1 MFLDKFGYG
10 LADVKSMLRDF
21 SIPMTLGWQ
30 DIRMRYRRSK
40 IGPLWITISTGIM
53 IAMIGLIFGQAL
65 GMPMQD
71 YLPFLASGLILWT
84 FISSAIQEGSSAFI
98 ESAGMIRQISIPI
111 STYLAKVLIRNTL
124 ILLHNIIILPAVLL
138 IVGKVP
144 NLNIL
149 WLIPGFLLVVL
160 NVFWL
165 VMIASVFCTRFRD
178 MPTILTNIL
187 QVFFYLTPIIWIP
200 SALSPRTANL
210 IVEPNP
216 FYHLLE
222 IVRGPILGY
231 CPSVLSWGIASVFA
245 LVGLLIA
252 LAFFGKYKDRIAYW
266 V

>member
-1 MFLDKFGYG
+1 MFDKFNYG
-10 LADVKSMLRDF
+10 LSDVKAMLKNF
-21 SIPMTLGWQ
+21 SIASTLGWQ

-111 STYLAKVLIRNTL
+111 STYLAKVLIRNIV
-124 ILLHNIIILPAVLL
+124 ILLHNIILLPVVLM
-138 IVGKVP
+138 IVGRLP
-144 NLNIL
+144 NWNIF
-149 WLIPGFLLVVL
+149 WLVPGFLLVVL

-165 VMIASVFCTRFRD
+165 SMVASVFCTRFRD

-222 IVRGPILGY
+222 LVRGPILGY
-231 CPSVLSWGIASVFA
+231 CPTALSWGIASVSA
-245 LVGLLIA
+245 LIGILIA

>member
-1 MFLDKFGYG
+1 MFDKFNYG
-10 LADVKSMLRDF
+10 MADVKVMLKNF
-21 SIPMTLGWQ
+21 SIASTLGWQ

-65 GMPMQD
+65 GMPMQE
-71 YLPFLASGLILWT
+71 YLPFLSCGLILWT
-84 FISSAIQEGSSAFI
+84 FISSVIQEGGFAFI
-98 ESAGMIRQISIPI
+98 ESAGMIRQISIPM
-111 STYLAKVLIRNTL
+111 STYLTKVIIRNMI
-124 ILLHNIIILPAVLL
+124 ILLHNIILLPFVLL
-138 IVGKVP
+138 IVGRVP
-144 NLNIL
+144 NWNIL
-149 WLIPGFLLVVL
+149 WLVPGFLLVIL

-165 VMIASVFCTRFRD
+165 SMVVSIFCTRFRD
-178 MPTILTNIL
+178 MPTIVANIL
-187 QVFFYLTPIIWIP
+187 QVLFYLTPIIWIP
-200 SALSPRTANL
+200 SALSHRTACL

-231 CPSVLSWGIASVFA
+231 CPSSLSWGVASATAV
-245 LVGLLIA
+245 LGIVIA